1 MSSCIHNGLLWY
13 NLVETERRAASLPG
27 PAFWEKLLVS
37 VALLRHCFARCQACR
52 APNSIRTSHPQSDRS
67 HSDLNS
73 GQDSMRCSRLSLE
86 RVLWQSYLKDWENQ
100 VGGCP

>member
-37 VALLRHCFARCQACR
+37 GPPSALLCEMPGLQSTQQHQDLPSAVRQITFRPQFR
-52 APNSIRTSHPQSDRS
+52 A
-67 HSDLNS
+67 
-73 GQDSMRCSRLSLE
+73 G
-86 RVLWQSYLKDWENQ
+86 
-100 VGGCP
+100 